1 MDASYGREIY
11 YEESAIPNK
20 AKKKENKYKIV
31 NIVAN
36 IFLTIGILAI
46 FFGINFVPI
55 DAWILWG
62 IICLWFFSVWFV
74 LFKVKARINVSY
86 DYVFVSGELRISKVI
101 NINKRKL
108 VTRFD
113 CEEILQLGDVDSQS
127 YELLKTDPTNK
138 EVICTPNYEAL
149 EGKFFMYIHVND
161 NGKKLYILECREQML
176 INILKFAKRTT
187 LAKDY
192 VMQEKKQK

>member
-1 MDASYGREIY
+1 MHIIS
-11 YEESAIPNK
+11 
-20 AKKKENKYKIV
+20 
-31 NIVAN
+31 N
-36 IFLTIGILAI
+36 IFLAIGILAV
-46 FFGINFVPI
+46 FFGINFVPV

-74 LFKVKARINVSY
+74 LFKLKARINVSY

-127 YELLKTDPTNK
+127 YQLLKTDPTNK
-138 EVICTPNYEAL
+138 EVICTPNFEAL
-149 EGKFFMYIHVND
+149 EGKFFMYIQVND
-161 NGKKLYILECREQML
+161 NGKKLYILCNL
-176 INILKFAKRTT
+176 TKLYLKINVIGKALRLSEFTEV
-187 LAKDY
+187 L
-192 VMQEKKQK
+192 VWQSN